1 MCNSSDIK
9 YVIEDRVYKL
19 KDGIVRIPDVPKNKC
34 FSCGEQFF
42 GPESYEVINAFS
54 SKKKAAANN

>member
-1 MCNSSDIK
+1 MCDSSDIK
-9 YVIEDRVYKL
+9 YVIDDRVYKL
-19 KDGIVRIPDVPKNKC
+19 KDGIVRIPNVPRNKC

-54 SKKKAAANN
+54 GKKKAATG